1 MSFASLSRSL
11 VTRGSNSLRS
21 VRRLPSSSGNSLT
34 AAATKTP
41 RRFMGG
47 GQPVSRSMEA
57 ELWQG
62 HPKEPEGWET
72 TIYLTYG
79 ATVVILTMALGF
91 APDTSIKT
99 WASSEARARLA
110 LQAEGKLD
118 EPVFG
123 VHYDTPENKFDFESM
138 SPDNP
143 FNEVRWNWRLLNFL
157 GMICSLIYE
166 KNSNPFPTPG

>member
-1 MSFASLSRSL
+1 MS
-11 VTRGSNSLRS
+11 
-21 VRRLPSSSGNSLT
+21 
-34 AAATKTP
+34 
-41 RRFMGG
+41 
-47 GQPVSRSMEA
+47 QSMEA

-72 TIYLTYG
+72 TTYVTYG
-79 ATVVILTMALGF
+79 LTVVILTMALGF

-110 LQAEGKLD
+110 LQADGKLD

-123 VHYDTPENKFDFESM
+123 VHYDTPENKFDFESV

-143 FNEVRWNWRLLNFL
+143 FNEDDDDDDD
-157 GMICSLIYE
+157 E
-166 KNSNPFPTPG
+166 EDEEDEEDEDDDE